1 MWHTD
6 LLLAFLCSHA
16 ISPTIAWCKKSGT
29 WDCIKSSYHL
39 GAFYAGLAEPNGNAL
54 SEPSLL
60 THTLALFTI
69 PQVSSY
75 WSRTGCRCSQAGSST
90 MTSPHKVKKGGFEFL
105 KGRGRWRVCAF
116 VCLWGALRVTEDSFA
131 VCQHSSESIW
141 AHRDP
146 SLKPDHPAALCF
158 KRSTMT
164 NLYLLSFHGV
174 EELSYLPVTGGL
186 TKSGGSTRLI
196 FQLPLYVQQA
206 VRAWECSLS
215 CICISSWHQAQHFTP
230 SFSSTC
236 LLMDS
241 TAIFMER

>member
-131 VCQHSSESIW
+131 VCQHFQMLTLFFWKHSSSQRPQPETW
-141 AHRDP
+141 P
-146 SLKPDHPAALCF
+146 PCCTVL
-158 KRSTMT
+158 
-164 NLYLLSFHGV
+164 
-174 EELSYLPVTGGL
+174 
-186 TKSGGSTRLI
+186 
-196 FQLPLYVQQA
+196 
-206 VRAWECSLS
+206 
-215 CICISSWHQAQHFTP
+215 
-230 SFSSTC
+230 
-236 LLMDS
+236 
-241 TAIFMER
+241 